1 MILIV
6 IPVCVYVCVC
16 VWDQCFIPQEL
27 FDGNESVQL
36 WISSFLFRHFLTL
49 KWAIA
54 STYVH

>member
-6 IPVCVYVCVC
+6 IPVCVYVC

-36 WISSFLFRHFLTL
+36 WISSFLFRHFLSL